1 MTTGSCRGCAGR
13 ELDAFIILGKVC
25 APAVLAPKALRA
37 SKEFAVL
44 VTVVHLRSWEGGPD
58 VVQKASGG
66 TSTSRGGP
74 VRYALRMAAL
84 ALDGCTR
91 VALTSR

>member
-44 VTVVHLRSWEGGPD
+44 VMVVHLRSWEGGPEELHLGNAFK
-58 VVQKASGG
+58 V
-66 TSTSRGGP
+66 T
-74 VRYALRMAAL
+74 ALFTINAFNN
-84 ALDGCTR
+84 
-91 VALTSR
+91 